1 MENCATL
8 ELCFPRSFFCS
19 RKVDGTV
26 IEESPSELVSR
37 NIISI
42 ATGID
47 SDYILPTEGDNLPDY
62 MANGMGFEV
71 TFVETSDYI
80 KQMKGFEFGSAAYPS
95 ALNYD
100 QYIEKQIE
108 AKAKKVRN
116 GEYKGAKSVSLCCV
130 GIVPHI
136 AWYFSEPEYSD
147 CGLNP
152 ICDALTICQR
162 NTFFEKLYYLY
173 IQSGVFDNIFI
184 AQPTHR
190 KQHVYFDI
198 KEHHISGNGITIL
211 NVNNP
216 LAVPMCTT
224 TPLAGITYNTRFQIS
239 VLCTVPNE
247 EIKKTMTPQRLS
259 DKYRLWKMECES
271 RFQQLKANEE
281 ELNRIFIDIYGL
293 QDELT
298 PEVADKDVTVH
309 RVFDSKDDVPETMKG
324 SSYVRTLHD
333 EIVSLVSY
341 AVGCM
346 FGRYSLDVDGL
357 AFAGGEWDAG
367 KYTTFLPDDDNCI
380 PVTDEEYFRDDI
392 VGRFVEFVRVV
403 YGEDTLEENLSFVAN
418 ALGNKGNTS
427 RGIIR
432 NYFLNDFITDHIKTY
447 QKRPIYWMF
456 DSGKQN
462 GFKALVYMHRWN
474 ADTIGNMRVEYLHRM
489 QRVYESEIAR
499 MQETIDNS
507 AVSREVAAA
516 EKRKDKLLKQLKET
530 KDYDAKIA
538 HLALARIDIDLDDGV
553 KVNYEKV
560 QTADGK
566 NLGILAKIK

>member
-1 MENCATL
+1 MGKL
-8 ELCFPRSFFCS
+8 
-19 RKVDGTV
+19 
-26 IEESPSELVSR
+26 ISEK
-37 NIISI
+37 
-42 ATGID
+42 
-47 SDYILPTEGDNLPDY
+47 Y
-62 MANGMGFEV
+62 
-71 TFVETSDYI
+71 
-80 KQMKGFEFGSAAYPS
+80 AAW
-95 ALNYD
+95 
-100 QYIEKQIE
+100 
-108 AKAKKVRN
+108 KA
-116 GEYKGAKSVSLCCV
+116 
-130 GIVPHI
+130 
-136 AWYFSEPEYSD
+136 
-147 CGLNP
+147 
-152 ICDALTICQR
+152 
-162 NTFFEKLYYLY
+162 
-173 IQSGVFDNIFI
+173 
-184 AQPTHR
+184 
-190 KQHVYFDI
+190 
-198 KEHHISGNGITIL
+198 
-211 NVNNP
+211 
-216 LAVPMCTT
+216 
-224 TPLAGITYNTRFQIS
+224 
-239 VLCTVPNE
+239 
-247 EIKKTMTPQRLS
+247 
-259 DKYRLWKMECES
+259 ECEQ
-271 RFQQLKANEE
+271 RFLQLKANEE

-357 AFAGGEWDAG
+357 AFAGGEWDTD

-530 KDYDAKIA
+530 KDFDAKVA

-566 NLGILAKIK
+566 NLGILTKIK

>member
-1 MENCATL
+1 MVNL
-8 ELCFPRSFFCS
+8 
-19 RKVDGTV
+19 
-26 IEESPSELVSR
+26 ISEK
-37 NIISI
+37 
-42 ATGID
+42 
-47 SDYILPTEGDNLPDY
+47 Y
-62 MANGMGFEV
+62 
-71 TFVETSDYI
+71 
-80 KQMKGFEFGSAAYPS
+80 AAW
-95 ALNYD
+95 
-100 QYIEKQIE
+100 
-108 AKAKKVRN
+108 KA
-116 GEYKGAKSVSLCCV
+116 
-130 GIVPHI
+130 
-136 AWYFSEPEYSD
+136 
-147 CGLNP
+147 
-152 ICDALTICQR
+152 
-162 NTFFEKLYYLY
+162 
-173 IQSGVFDNIFI
+173 
-184 AQPTHR
+184 
-190 KQHVYFDI
+190 
-198 KEHHISGNGITIL
+198 
-211 NVNNP
+211 
-216 LAVPMCTT
+216 
-224 TPLAGITYNTRFQIS
+224 
-239 VLCTVPNE
+239 
-247 EIKKTMTPQRLS
+247 
-259 DKYRLWKMECES
+259 ECEL
-271 RFQQLKANEE
+271 RFLQLKANEE

-357 AFAGGEWDAG
+357 AFAGGEWDTG

-489 QRVYESEIAR
+489 QRLYESEIAR

-566 NLGILAKIK
+566 NLGILTKIK